1 MNFPALCIA
10 LTALVLPG
18 CSHLGLGAEL
28 LSTPLEVR
36 RTEGGF
42 EATVRAGLD
51 RPANDPTWET
61 VRRQDLAEKARAE
74 GICPAG
80 IEGVQRRH
88 TALRSVESGTSYDLA
103 YSGRCRKELPKT
115 GAATG

>member
-10 LTALVLPG
+10 LTAVVLPA

-51 RPANDPTWET
+51 RWNVTNGTDDIIAAVIRDRQKDLEETWGSD
-61 VRRQDLAEKARAE
+61 VK
-74 GICPAG
+74 
-80 IEGVQRRH
+80 
-88 TALRSVESGTSYDLA
+88 S
-103 YSGRCRKELPKT
+103 
-115 GAATG
+115 